1 MSDIKYPDNSYKAR
15 ERQKEQV
22 EQKRVAKVASGKTKK
37 KSEVRKLADV
47 FIAEDVA
54 DVKTYIFTDVLVPA
68 IVDAVEDIVVK
79 GIRMILRGE
88 TEPHRKS
95 AGGFV
100 DYRRVSTRDR
110 RDDRRDSKTPTRRFD
125 FDDIVFGS
133 RGEAEAV
140 RDQMEAVIDQYGV
153 VTVADLYD
161 MADLT
166 APPYTSHKYGW
177 TSIRYAEVTRVRE
190 GYIIKLPRAM
200 PID

>member
-1 MSDIKYPDNSYKAR
+1 MSDIKYPDNSHKYR
-15 ERQKEQV
+15 EKQKELS
-22 EQKRVAKVASGKTKK
+22 EQKKVTKVASGKTKK
-37 KSEVRKLADV
+37 KSGGRKLADV
-47 FIAEDVA
+47 FVAEDIS

-88 TEPHRKS
+88 AEPRKKRS
-95 AGGFV
+95 GEFV
-100 DYRRVSTRDR
+100 NYSGMSSRSK
-110 RDDRRDSKTPTRRFD
+110 RDDRYSSKSSSSRFD
-125 FDDIVFGS
+125 FDEIIFDT

-140 RDQMEAVIDQYGV
+140 RDQMEAIIDEYGV

-166 APPYTSHKYGW
+166 APPYTSNKYGW
-177 TSIRYAEVTRVRE
+177 SNLRHAEVVRVRG

-200 PID
+200 PFD